1 MAVGRNEWYLP
12 QNLGKQLK
20 VDQKIKVKE
29 FFED

>member
-1 MAVGRNEWYLP
+1 MAVGRNEWYLL

>member
-1 MAVGRNEWYLP
+1 MAVGRNKWYFL

>member
-1 MAVGRNEWYLP
+1 MELGRNKWYLL

>member
-1 MAVGRNEWYLP
+1 MAVDRNEWYLL